1 MKPSRRPVLGFFAG
15 VFLGIGVALL
25 LFVFGVVPMT
35 VMWLGI
41 VTLACA
47 ILGIVVAYVAPAA
60 RRKGTRAVGVS

>member
-47 ILGIVVAYVAPAA
+47 ILGIVVAYVAPARGGKA
-60 RRKGTRAVGVS
+60 PAPSG